1 MHPMAVGT
9 INLILYFAAV
19 VIVAFSA
26 RLAFPIPDEVFRKIL
41 HFILLGSFYVLV
53 VSYPVWWQAALV
65 AVYLIWCGVKT
76 VAERIRA

>member
-19 VIVAFSA
+19 VIVVFSA

-65 AVYLIWCGVKT
+65 RRQNRRRAG
-76 VAERIRA
+76 ARIREANV

>member
-41 HFILLGSFYVLV
+41 HFILLRVVAGCTGGGVPDLV
-53 VSYPVWWQAALV
+53 RRQNRRRAD
-65 AVYLIWCGVKT
+65 T
-76 VAERIRA
+76 RIREANV